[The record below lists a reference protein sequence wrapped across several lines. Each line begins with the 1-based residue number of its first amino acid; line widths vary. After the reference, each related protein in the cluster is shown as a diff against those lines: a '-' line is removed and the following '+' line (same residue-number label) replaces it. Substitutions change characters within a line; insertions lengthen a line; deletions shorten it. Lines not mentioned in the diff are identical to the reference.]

1 MSGVFEIYKDKA
13 NEYRFR
19 LKEKMG
25 QKWDTFWEWDTIWG
39 IFGGFNRTN
48 KDLHYSNK
56 VLKINELPYY

>member
-1 MSGVFEIYKDKA
+1 
-13 NEYRFR
+13 
-19 LKEKMG
+19 MG